1 MTGTAT
7 GGLGGPAAAAAD
19 LPTLAAAIEARP
31 ATVSATGDAGRLGE
45 LAGWLAATT
54 GVRTDGAPRRAR
66 CVCVGHVPDAALQ
79 LSDELGVGIREV
91 VPDSAAGHRSA
102 IERGVAAA
110 DAEIDAGADL
120 LVVATGE
127 VPLDVRDAAA
137 ALVAALRDLEPVAVL
152 PRGAAATDTRAWIA
166 RAERIRSLRRRLVGS
181 RSRPAE
187 VFDRLADPVL
197 AALGGVVVRATSRRT
212 PLLLDGVAT
221 YAAALVVERLHR
233 GARDWWQLADSTPEP
248 AVEQI
253 ARELELTP
261 LLRLDVVAPGGAAG
275 LLAVQL
281 VRAATVV
288 GT

>member
-1 MTGTAT
+1 M
-7 GGLGGPAAAAAD
+7 AAD
-19 LPTLAAAIEARP
+19 LPTLAAGIEARP
-31 ATVSATGDAGRLGE
+31 AAVAAAPDAGRLGE

-54 GVRTDGAPRRAR
+54 DVRAGGAPRRAR
-66 CVCVGHVPDAALQ
+66 CVCVGHVPGATLR

-91 VPDSAAGHRSA
+91 VPESDDSDDGSA

-127 VPLDVRDAAA
+127 VAPDVRDAAA

-166 RAERIRSLRRRLVGS
+166 RAERVRTLRRRLIGS

-187 VFDRLADPVL
+187 VLDRLGDPTL

-212 PLLLDGVAT
+212 PLLLAGVAT

-248 AVEQI
+248 VLEQI

-261 LLRLDVVAPGGAAG
+261 LLRLDVEAPGGAAG

-281 VRAATVV
+281 VRAAAVV
-288 GT
+288 AP

>member
-7 GGLGGPAAAAAD
+7 GGLGGPAAAAAG
-19 LPTLAAAIEARP
+19 LPTLAAAIESRP
-31 ATVSATGDAGRLGE
+31 AAPAAADGTGRLGE

-54 GVRTDGAPRRAR
+54 DARREGAPRRPR
-66 CVCVGHVPDAALQ
+66 CVCVGHVPDATLR
-79 LSDELGVGIREV
+79 LSDEFGVGVREV
-91 VPDSAAGHRSA
+91 APDPSAGHEAA

-127 VPLDVRDAAA
+127 MDLDVRDAAA
-137 ALVAALRDLEPVAVL
+137 ALVAALRGLEPVAVL

-166 RAERIRSLRRRLVGS
+166 RAERVRSLRRRLVDA
-181 RSRPAE
+181 RLRPAE
-187 VFDRLADPVL
+187 LLDRLADPVL

-212 PLLLDGVAT
+212 PLLLDGVAVC
-221 YAAALVVERLHR
+221 AAALVVERLHR

-248 AVEQI
+248 AGEEI
-253 ARELELTP
+253 ARELELSP
-261 LLRLDVVAPGGAAG
+261 LLRLDLVAPGGVAG

-281 VRAATVV
+281 VRATTAVIR
-288 GT
+288 